1 MKYKKI
7 CEGVFQVD
15 EKGAPIVEIE
25 GKEHF
30 RLMDFF
36 YIAVPADELNSEQ
49 VSKLCQAR
57 VYEKRC
63 FEGANK
69 SIKKLFNRFILKHSS
84 ISVLEVGAGNNPV
97 LTRVEAE
104 ASGIT
109 YITSDADDVY
119 QDISFHFD
127 ADTDLPSKSVF
138 DIVISLFV
146 LHFKF
151 YQHQI
156 NQIFKHIKEDG
167 VFLANVYNR
176 TDDSRKALEAA
187 FKEEGFQVELFKDP
201 KNSCREHYYLMASK
215 DIEII
220 SKNKEILLC
229 LIESDLE

>member
-15 EKGAPIVEIE
+15 KKGDPIVRIE

-36 YIAVPADELNSEQ
+36 YIAVPADELNLEQ

-57 VYEKRC
+57 VDEKRC

-69 SIKKLFNRFILKHSS
+69 NIKKLFNRFILTHSS
-84 ISVLEVGAGNNPV
+84 ISVLEVGAGTNPV
-97 LTRVEAE
+97 LTRAEAE
-104 ASGIT
+104 VSGIT
-109 YITSDADDVY
+109 YMTSDADDVY
-119 QDISFHFD
+119 QDISCHFN
-127 ADTDLPSKSVF
+127 ADTDLPSKSLF

-167 VFLANVYNR
+167 IFLANVYNR

-187 FKEEGFQVELFKDP
+187 FKEEGFQIELFKDP

-215 DIEII
+215 DMGII
-220 SKNKEILLC
+220 SKNKEILLS
-229 LIESDLE
+229 LIEAKLE